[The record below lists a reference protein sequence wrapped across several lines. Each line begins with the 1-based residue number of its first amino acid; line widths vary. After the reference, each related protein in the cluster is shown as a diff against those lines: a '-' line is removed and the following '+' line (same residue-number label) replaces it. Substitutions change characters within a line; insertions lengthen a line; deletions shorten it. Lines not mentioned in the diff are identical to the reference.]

1 MRKRIKVTG
10 FSDWDSM
17 FYNNLLSIPV
27 LLVFSFVLEDWGS
40 ANLDRN
46 LYVHTVAT
54 VVRSFC
60 SPVLH
65 CMQPARDTWTAPL
78 CHHILGRRRSRDFI
92 YYSVVH
98 PRDQQYDIQVRVI
111 LDLERLPWPL
121 TMCPVV

>member
-46 LYVHTVAT
+46 LYVHTVPLSSGRFAH
-54 VVRSFC
+54 VYFIAC
-60 SPVLH
+60 SPPETRGLLLFAITFSGAAAVGISY
-65 CMQPARDTWTAPL
+65 TTAW
-78 CHHILGRRRSRDFI
+78 CI
-92 YYSVVH
+92 
-98 PRDQQYDIQVRVI
+98 RVTSSTTY
-111 LDLERLPWPL
+111 R
-121 TMCPVV
+121 